1 MRSLKGVILA
11 QGGGADE
18 LARTVSGACPHVL
31 PLANRPLVHYAADA
45 MRACGVRDVAV
56 VVAPGTHEEVRRAV
70 RDGSPWDLRI
80 SYVERREMT
89 LGDVLAAARAALGEG
104 DLLVHRGDGLFAEPL
119 DELVGHVEA
128 PVPDGLLLLER
139 MREPDSPARALRV
152 VGSRRIPAAQPD
164 LAPAFVLSGRA
175 LEEATQV
182 QPRTTAD
189 LAASLGRRS
198 VPLEV
203 RTVSGAWSWNGD
215 VDALLQ
221 ANRMVLDALVPEV
234 TDADLAGARIE
245 GRVSVHPTAVLD
257 RTTVRGPA
265 VIGAGA
271 VLTDT
276 FVGPYTAIGQD
287 VRVEGTEIEH
297 SIVLAGA
304 SIRNLGRRLEGSLV
318 GREASVGR
326 QFSLPAGLRLRVGRG
341 SEISLD

>member
-45 MRACGVRDVAV
+45 LRACGVREAAV
-56 VVAPGTHEEVRRAV
+56 VVAPGTHDEVRRAV
-70 RDGSPWDLRI
+70 RDGSRWDLTV
-80 SYVERREMT
+80 SYVERREPT
-89 LGDVLAAARAALGEG
+89 LGDGLAAARAALGEG
-104 DLLVHRGDGLFAEPL
+104 DLLVHRADGLFAEPL
-119 DELVGHVEA
+119 DGLAAQVQA

-139 MREPDSPARALRV
+139 VREPEAPVRPLRV
-152 VGSRRIPAAQPD
+152 VGSRRVPTAQPD

-175 LEEATQV
+175 VVEATHV
-182 QPRTTAD
+182 QPRTPAD
-189 LAASLGRRS
+189 LAAALERRG

-203 RTVSGAWSWNGD
+203 RGLAGAWSWNGD

-271 VLTDT
+271 VLVDT

-297 SIVLAGA
+297 SIVLSGA
-304 SIRNLGRRLEGSLV
+304 SIRNLGRRLENSLV
-318 GREASVGR
+318 GREATVGR